1 VTRTALIVED
11 EPDIASMLSHIVGL
25 CGYAPHV
32 VAEGTDAARIA
43 RETRPD
49 VLLLD
54 LMLPGRSGYDVCA
67 ELKLHRETNL
77 LPIIIV
83 SARDRHQDVVKG
95 FQVGANCYVT
105 KPFTVEQIEQA
116 LRQATEWRRCVE
128 RDGAR
133 GEVTFEL
140 KSDLK
145 YLEELNDLLSGLFL
159 HSGLSESQARQLATA
174 VREMGANAIEWGH
187 RKQIDRVVHLTYRIE
202 PDRVTIR
209 IKDSG
214 PGFDP
219 AKLPHAAHA
228 DDPAGHMA
236 IRAGLGLRD
245 GGFGILLS
253 RGLVDELKYNEAGNE
268 VTLVK
273 VIDQGK

>member
-1 VTRTALIVED
+1 MLARIVSLCD
-11 EPDIASMLSHIVGL
+11 FEPT
-25 CGYAPHV
+25 V
-32 VAEGTDAARIA
+32 VSEGTDAARVA

-83 SARDRHQDVVKG
+83 SAKDRHTDVVKG

-105 KPFTVEQIEQA
+105 KPFSVEQIEHA
-116 LRQATEWRRCVE
+116 LKQATEWRTCIE

-145 YLEELNDLLSGLFL
+145 YLEELNALLSGLFL
-159 HSGLSESQARQLATA
+159 HSGLSESKARQLAT
-174 VREMGANAIEWGH
+174 
-187 RKQIDRVVHLTYRIE
+187 
-202 PDRVTIR
+202 
-209 IKDSG
+209 
-214 PGFDP
+214 
-219 AKLPHAAHA
+219 
-228 DDPAGHMA
+228 
-236 IRAGLGLRD
+236 
-245 GGFGILLS
+245 
-253 RGLVDELKYNEAGNE
+253 
-268 VTLVK
+268 
-273 VIDQGK
+273 